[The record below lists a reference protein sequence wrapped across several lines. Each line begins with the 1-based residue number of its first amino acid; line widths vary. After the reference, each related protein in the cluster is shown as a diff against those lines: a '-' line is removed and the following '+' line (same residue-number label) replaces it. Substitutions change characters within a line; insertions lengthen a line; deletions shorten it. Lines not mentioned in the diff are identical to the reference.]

1 MRPARSIA
9 RLSTSSTGR
18 TPSNSR
24 WPSSV
29 IVTPTSTRSRPAF
42 HVPASR
48 SASLY
53 GARCSA
59 SRPQRMPLSA
69 TQSRMRARSS
79 SSSRK
84 RRRTGSRSARSS
96 TSEAVRRRPARS
108 ISWAT
113 TPSTG
118 LVWRSE
124 RSARRT
130 RRSVGRSSSGS
141 GSNSS
146 SMTSPAPK
154 VAWISGANASMSGHM
169 TITSRGCSVSS
180 SSSRWR
186 IASRRTSTWRAR
198 PWQEW
203 IWMLRSAGSSSRG
216 CGRRSART
224 SAWMRASRLS
234 PPGSTG
240 WWWGTCSCV
249 PSTSCISRASWPQE
263 ASRRLSASAA
273 VVSSA
278 RRTTGSRSPILSH
291 SAGEGWRRKT
301 WTSRPAASARR
312 TSRWPAGSRVRPK
325 SERRSGRPESAG
337 SARSRSHAGSS
348 RSAGLG
354 CCEPRAQPAPEL
366 RLPGGL
372 VRQVD
377 LAARPPADHRRPVQ
391 RVAVEQL
398 GEVPDG
404 REAARAAVGVVRGA
418 EVDREAAQPRLV
430 QALADDVEQR
440 PDGARRRP
448 RIGLGIDARGGR
460 DGVADEPVRERELDV
475 RAHAVGAPGRRP
487 EARGQPLRQPALHPS
502 GRHRDDV
509 RRERV
514 GQRIGEQFPERGDEA
529 VGAFSAVDVQHRS
542 WRGRP
547 PANHSDK

>member
-1 MRPARSIA
+1 
-9 RLSTSSTGR
+9 
-18 TPSNSR
+18 
-24 WPSSV
+24 
-29 IVTPTSTRSRPAF
+29 
-42 HVPASR
+42 
-48 SASLY
+48 
-53 GARCSA
+53 
-59 SRPQRMPLSA
+59 MPLSA

-186 IASRRTSTWRAR
+186 IASRSTSTWRAR

-203 IWMLRSAGSSSRG
+203 IWMLRSAGSSARG

-224 SAWMRASRLS
+224 SAWMRASR
-234 PPGSTG
+234 
-240 WWWGTCSCV
+240 
-249 PSTSCISRASWPQE
+249 
-263 ASRRLSASAA
+263 
-273 VVSSA
+273 
-278 RRTTGSRSPILSH
+278 
-291 SAGEGWRRKT
+291 
-301 WTSRPAASARR
+301 
-312 TSRWPAGSRVRPK
+312 RV
-325 SERRSGRPESAG
+325 A
-337 SARSRSHAGSS
+337 
-348 RSAGLG
+348 AGLDRVVVG
-354 CCEPRAQPAPEL
+354 DVLVRAEHEL
-366 RLPGGL
+366 HLARVLTPGGEQPVVGERGGGVVGAADDRLALADL
-372 VRQVD
+372 VPQRGRGVEEEDVD
-377 LAARPPADHRRPVQ
+377 LAPGGERAQDVEVAGGQPGQPEEREALGQAGERGVGSQPLACGLEPLGGARLRR
-391 RVAVEQL
+391 
-398 GEVPDG
+398 
-404 REAARAAVGVVRGA
+404 AARAAGATAPPARRPRPAGRPRRAPTRRPSTAGAARSGRTARRGA
-418 EVDREAAQPRLV
+418 GRSRS
-430 QALADDVEQR
+430 
-440 PDGARRRP
+440 GARGGRRRP
-448 RIGLGIDARGGR
+448 RGRGGSRGCAATARAGTRRRRRATARRRAAGDHGSVSGSTPERGR

-502 GRHRDDV
+502 GRAPR
-509 RRERV
+509 
-514 GQRIGEQFPERGDEA
+514 
-529 VGAFSAVDVQHRS
+529 
-542 WRGRP
+542 
-547 PANHSDK
+547 

>member
-1 MRPARSIA
+1 MRPARSMA

-18 TPSNSR
+18 TPSNRR

-29 IVTPTSTRSRPAF
+29 IVTPTSTRSRPDR
-42 HVPASR
+42 HVPAAMS
-48 SASLY
+48 SSLY

-79 SSSRK
+79 SSNRK

-108 ISWAT
+108 MSWAT

-146 SMTSPAPK
+146 SSTTSPAPN
-154 VAWISGANASMSGHM
+154 VAWISGANASMSGHI

-180 SSSRWR
+180 SASRWR
-186 IASRRTSTWRAR
+186 IASRRISTWRAR

-203 IWMLRSAGSSSRG
+203 IWMLRSCGSSGRG
-216 CGRRSART
+216 SGRRSART
-224 SAWMRASRLS
+224 SAWMRASRVS
-234 PPGSTG
+234 SRVAIG
-240 WWWGTCSCV
+240 WWWATCSCV
-249 PSTSCISRASWPQE
+249 PSTSCISRASCPHE
-263 ASRRLSASAA
+263 ASSRFSASAA

-278 RRTTGSRSPILSH
+278 RRTTGGRLPILSH

-312 TSRWPAGSRVRPK
+312 TSRCPVASRVRPN
-325 SERRSGRPESAG
+325 SEMRSGRSTSDG
-337 SARSRSHAGSS
+337 SARRRSHAGSS

-354 CCEPRAQPAPEL
+354 SASRSRSRRHSSACQAAS
-366 RLPGGL
+366 GGH
-372 VRQVD
+372 VD
-377 LAARPPADHRRPVQ
+377 LAARPAADHGRAVQ

-398 GEVPDG
+398 GEVADG
-404 REAARAAVGVVRGA
+404 REAAGAPVGVGRRRRGG
-418 EVDREAAQPRLV
+418 RRGCAAT
-430 QALADDVEQR
+430 AR
-440 PDGARRRP
+440 PGTRRRP
-448 RIGLGIDARGGR
+448 RAAATRRAAGPTGR
-460 DGVADEPVRERELDV
+460 SRDRSPTR
-475 RAHAVGAPGRRP
+475 RRP
-487 EARGQPLRQPALHPS
+487 RRRRACRGT
-502 GRHRDDV
+502 GT
-509 RRERV
+509 RRWR
-514 GQRIGEQFPERGDEA
+514 RCR
-529 VGAFSAVDVQHRS
+529 R
-542 WRGRP
+542 RGRASRRGCP
-547 PANHSDK
+547 TSAASASAPCPASARR